1 MIAALILAGGGTP
14 ERLPEQWL
22 ALRGAGLDP
31 LRIAVGKGALAA
43 AAASGLA
50 RENFVADPTRRGTP
64 FSAMQAAL
72 RALLEADEWE
82 AVVIQPVEAAPPH
95 PSVVL
100 ALLTR
105 LGDGDAGVVRP
116 AHGKRAGYPVL
127 VARSAAEALL
137 EIDPRRATL
146 EAVLGVLEE
155 AGALARLEVYT
166 SEVLVRGAKR
176 RSRGRA

>member
-1 MIAALILAGGGTP
+1 
-14 ERLPEQWL
+14 
-22 ALRGAGLDP
+22 
-31 LRIAVGKGALAA
+31 
-43 AAASGLA
+43 
-50 RENFVADPTRRGTP
+50 
-64 FSAMQAAL
+64 MQAAL
-72 RALLEADEWE
+72 RALLDADDWE
-82 AVVIQPVEAAPPH
+82 AVVIQPALAPPPH

-116 AHGKRAGYPVL
+116 VHGKRAGFPVL

-155 AGALARLEVYT
+155 AGAVARLEVYT
-166 SEVLVRGAKR
+166 SEVLVKGATR
-176 RSRGRA
+176 RSKGRA

>member
-1 MIAALILAGGGTP
+1 MIAALILAGGGSP
-14 ERLPEQWL
+14 GRLPEQWL

-31 LRIAVGKGALAA
+31 LRIAAGKDAGAL

-50 RENFVADPTRRGTP
+50 RENFVGDPARRGTP

-72 RALLEADEWE
+72 RALLAADDWE
-82 AVVIQPVEAAPPH
+82 AVVIQPVEAPPPH

-105 LGDGDAGVVRP
+105 LGDGDVGVVRP
-116 AHGKRAGYPVL
+116 VHGKRAGFPLL
-127 VARSAAEALL
+127 VARPAAEALL

-166 SEVLVRGAKR
+166 SEVLVKGATR
-176 RSRGRA
+176 RPRGRA